1 MLSNDFY
8 QYKINIK
15 TKFMY
20 LVSDFS
26 SLYLN
31 LKFCYYYNVDI
42 YIQF

>member
-1 MLSNDFY
+1 
-8 QYKINIK
+8 
-15 TKFMY
+15 MY